1 MLYRKYYNSTLLYCT
16 ALCGDIHL
24 AQDLVADAF
33 VKAYL
38 ALPGETPT
46 FQFWL
51 LRVCK
56 NLWYDYI
63 RKKKPLL
70 LSEIPENIPGFDTPE
85 TLYLAAERQRIL
97 WQAIYTLSPTDR
109 ELVTLHYFSQLNL
122 QQIAALTG
130 KSHAAVR
137 QRLCRLRTK
146 LRTHLEEEG
155 YGF

>member
-1 MLYRKYYNSTLLYCT
+1 MLYCT
-16 ALCGDIHL
+16 ALCGDAHL

-38 ALPGETPT
+38 ALPDETPS

-63 RKKKPLL
+63 RKKNPLL
-70 LSEIPENIPGFDTPE
+70 LEDIPENTPCFDTPE
-85 TLYLAAERQRIL
+85 TLYLTAERQQVL
-97 WQAIYTLSPTDR
+97 WKAIYALPVPDR
-109 ELVTLHYFSQLNL
+109 ELVTLHYFSQLSL
-122 QQIAALTG
+122 QRIAALTG

-137 QRLCRLRTK
+137 QRLHRLRQT
-146 LRTHLEEEG
+146 LRKHLEEEG

>member
-1 MLYRKYYNSTLLYCT
+1 M
-16 ALCGDIHL
+16 
-24 AQDLVADAF
+24 ADAF

-38 ALPGETPT
+38 ALPEETPS

-70 LSEIPENIPGFDTPE
+70 LEDLSKDTPCLETPE
-85 TLYLAAERQRIL
+85 TVYLAAERQQAL
-97 WQAIYTLSPTDR
+97 WRAIYALPLPDR
-109 ELVTLHYFSQLNL
+109 ELVTLHYFSQLSL
-122 QQIAALTG
+122 PQIASLTG
-130 KSHAAVR
+130 KSHAAIR
-137 QRLCRLRTK
+137 QRLHRLRQK
-146 LRTHLEEEG
+146 LKTQLEEEG

>member
-1 MLYRKYYNSTLLYCT
+1 MLYCIT
-16 ALCGDIHL
+16 LCGDAHL

-38 ALPGETPT
+38 SLPGETPS

-56 NLWYDYI
+56 HLWYDYI

-70 LSEIPENIPGFDTPE
+70 LEDIPESTPCFDTPE
-85 TLYLAAERQRIL
+85 TLCLAAERQQVL
-97 WQAIYTLSPTDR
+97 WKAIYALPMPDR
-109 ELVTLHYFSQLNL
+109 ELVTLHYYSRLSL

-137 QRLCRLRTK
+137 QRLRRLRQT
-146 LRTHLEEEG
+146 LRKRLEEEG